1 MDARMKFLEHE
12 LEEKEREMDEVKR
25 EKEPGQDGPNE
36 QDERILALERRVR
49 ELEAMLKGL
58 MDETL
63 DLKSVT
69 RKIARTLE
77 EHDTDI
83 PGVASGQK
91 IGRHRPRF
99 FTEDEGKQA
108 REQKAAGRPSE
119 SPAPEAEPPVDT
131 SDMELIMQPDGTLK
145 PEKRVKNDYIVA
157 SSGYAPVTQMKKGK
171 IESRIY
177 EAPEVDPKSGA
188 VISKN
193 EKDDDDTT
201 ARTIRRKK

>member
-1 MDARMKFLEHE
+1 MKFLEHE

-25 EKEPGQDGPNE
+25 EKEPGRDGPDE

-69 RKIARTLE
+69 RKMSRTLE
-77 EHDTDI
+77 ERDADI

-91 IGRHRPRF
+91 EGRHRPRF

-108 REQKAAGRPSE
+108 REQKAANRPPE

-193 EKDDDDTT
+193 EKDDDDST
-201 ARTIRRKK
+201 AKTIRRKK